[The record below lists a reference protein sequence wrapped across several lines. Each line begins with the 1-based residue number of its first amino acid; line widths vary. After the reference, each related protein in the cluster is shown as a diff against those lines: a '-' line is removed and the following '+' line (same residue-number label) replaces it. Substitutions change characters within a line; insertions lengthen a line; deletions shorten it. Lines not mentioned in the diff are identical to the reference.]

1 MDSAISFCSEAKVR
15 NIRMPTALSTP
26 GELIAALRKNNNRVH
41 DAKINQVQVSTVC
54 AGDSYRSAATRC
66 VASRNQRSFSC
77 RSVAANQE
85 QTVTRILVESDAS
98 LFSFSHVGG
107 RNARFMK
114 AILVHRIGLANED
127 MRRNLVFG
135 APKFSERREQRQI
148 IKSLQRQ
155 RETQR
160 SRLRTIFRT
169 GHYATPLPYASF
181 YNRVIMAL

>member
-15 NIRMPTALSTP
+15 NIRMPTAPSAP
-26 GELIAALRKNNNRVH
+26 GELIAARRKNNNRVH
-41 DAKINQVQVSTVC
+41 DAKINQVQVSTLC
-54 AGDSYRSAATRC
+54 AGDSYRSAAMRC
-66 VASRNQRSFSC
+66 VALSSFG
-77 RSVAANQE
+77 
-85 QTVTRILVESDAS
+85 
-98 LFSFSHVGG
+98 HVGG

-127 MRRNLVFG
+127 MRRHLVFG

-155 RETQR
+155 REAQC
-160 SRLRTIFRT
+160 SRFRTIFRT
-169 GHYATPLPYASF
+169 GHTLRLSLTPRF

>member
-1 MDSAISFCSEAKVR
+1 MRGRLVSVGRYALCGVAQPKELF
-15 NIRMPTALSTP
+15 MP
-26 GELIAALRKNNNRVH
+26 
-41 DAKINQVQVSTVC
+41 D
-54 AGDSYRSAATRC
+54 
-66 VASRNQRSFSC
+66 
-77 RSVAANQE
+77 SVAANQE
-85 QTVTRILVESDAS
+85 QTVTRIHVESDAS

-127 MRRNLVFG
+127 MRRHLVFG

-155 RETQR
+155 RETQC
-160 SRLRTIFRT
+160 SRFRTIFRT

-181 YNRVIMAL
+181 YNHVIMAL

>member
-1 MDSAISFCSEAKVR
+1 MR
-15 NIRMPTALSTP
+15 GRL
-26 GELIAALRKNNNRVH
+26 
-41 DAKINQVQVSTVC
+41 VSVGRYAWC
-54 AGDSYRSAATRC
+54 A
-66 VASRNQRSFSC
+66 
-77 RSVAANQE
+77 VAANQE
-85 QTVTRILVESDAS
+85 QTVTRILVGVERDAS
-98 LFSFSHVGG
+98 LSSFGHVGG

-155 RETQR
+155 RETQC
-160 SRLRTIFRT
+160 SRFRTIFRT

-181 YNRVIMAL
+181 YNHVIMAL